1 MSKRR
6 NPTFVRALMHH
17 IRNESGT
24 ILVAAVKG
32 GAQSVGRQLL
42 EASRDVNQSSDAL
55 LGKLLAA
62 LKNGALVAGHE
73 IITSGVNLAHGAKA
87 PDSAPNNK
95 SEK

>member
-6 NPTFVRALMHH
+6 HPTFVRVLMHH

-24 ILVAAVKG
+24 ILAAAVRG
-32 GAQSVGRQLL
+32 GAQSAGRQLL

-73 IITSGVNLAHGAKA
+73 IMTSGIHLVQGAKT

-95 SEK
+95 SEN